1 MDRIIFDR
9 MAELDQ
15 EHWWYVARR
24 EILAE
29 VINRYGNTCSPA
41 RVLEIGCGTGHNL
54 AMLAQFGALDACEL
68 DDEARELASRRLG
81 RPVRESRLPDLS
93 AFQPASYDIIALL
106 DVLEHVPEDE
116 AALEAIK
123 QLLKPGGKLLLTVP
137 ANKWMWSGHDVAHH
151 HFRRYSR
158 SDLKRLVRRSGFQ
171 IRLLSYFNT
180 LLFPPIAFI
189 RAISKLL
196 KRVEA
201 DDALPSRNINKLLQK
216 IFVLEKSLVGR
227 LRMPFGVS
235 LIAVLER

>member
-1 MDRIIFDR
+1 MVYVCFTSGASQGIKAGGFGMDRIIFDR

-29 VINRYGNTCSPA
+29 VISRYGNTCSPA

-54 AMLAQFGALDACEL
+54 PMLAQFGALDACEL

-93 AFQPASYDIIALL
+93 AFRPASYDIIALL

-123 QLLKPGGKLLLTVP
+123 QLLKPGGKLLPT
-137 ANKWMWSGHDVAHH
+137 AA
-151 HFRRYSR
+151 
-158 SDLKRLVRRSGFQ
+158 RLASEWR
-171 IRLLSYFNT
+171 
-180 LLFPPIAFI
+180 PIGATF
-189 RAISKLL
+189 
-196 KRVEA
+196 
-201 DDALPSRNINKLLQK
+201 
-216 IFVLEKSLVGR
+216 
-227 LRMPFGVS
+227 
-235 LIAVLER
+235 